1 MTTPGV
7 NAKIKK
13 TGSSGEIPITCNG
26 ETFFI
31 TLEFKSLYGLAFT
44 IPKEQFGKLVF
55 DNSYKTPWITGLL
68 QFRNMSDIQKD
79 SIVGT
84 QAALVLESNPSGYSG
99 QMLKIVVEKQSLK
112 TNCQRVV
119 LIDQLFFVTHIE
131 QAPKNSKIIN
141 YYFAHIDVAPL
152 MFTKSFS
159 WSTNNHI
166 ISKLAA
172 PSTGE
177 SGRIGPIDFAASAS
191 ADVDFS
197 KPEPWTEAW
206 SGTKVRTSI
215 PFKQAERIVSHLS
228 DDQKQV
234 FVSDAIKNLLNTFCQ
249 KEEFD
254 IINHTKWDKSATKVE
269 YTSSQGDR
277 PLDALFYLMSQ
288 YVSED
293 QQDMGLLRLHEGTYS
308 LTSLTNLIKSSGK
321 LNTPST
327 PFGIQFKENFGGII
341 EVQTD
346 DIRPKYSKRQADS
359 LWDRHFASQVVRK
372 DKIKEHPKQPKDGAK
387 YIIDHSIS
395 SYNFTNGIFNLYNED
410 GSIGNLKNKFKE
422 NMQTGFTDSEK
433 KELNANTDDLTSNN
447 KQIIS
452 QTSTGS
458 GDPGG
463 RYLGKTTLQQKILD
477 KSNKITINMTGNLNM
492 TGGKFIGIHMPGRHI
507 NPSLPGMWF
516 VLNNTTT
523 LTQNS
528 FQTKL
533 TCSQMDANA
542 G

>member
-1 MTTPGV
+1 MS
-7 NAKIKK
+7 N
-13 TGSSGEIPITCNG
+13 
-26 ETFFI
+26 
-31 TLEFKSLYGLAFT
+31 T
-44 IPKEQFGKLVF
+44 I
-55 DNSYKTPWITGLL
+55 
-68 QFRNMSDIQKD
+68 
-79 SIVGT
+79 
-84 QAALVLESNPSGYSG
+84 
-99 QMLKIVVEKQSLK
+99 
-112 TNCQRVV
+112 
-119 LIDQLFFVTHIE
+119 
-131 QAPKNSKIIN
+131 
-141 YYFAHIDVAPL
+141 
-152 MFTKSFS
+152 
-159 WSTNNHI
+159 
-166 ISKLAA
+166 
-172 PSTGE
+172 
-177 SGRIGPIDFAASAS
+177 
-191 ADVDFS
+191 DFS
-197 KPEPWTEAW
+197 KPDPWTEAW
-206 SGTKVRTSI
+206 YGTKVRTSI
-215 PFKQAERIVSHLS
+215 PVKTVSHLS

-293 QQDMGLLRLHEGTYS
+293 QQDMGLLRLHEGLYS
-308 LTSLTNLIKSSGK
+308 LTSLTNLIKDSGK

-327 PFGIQFKENFGGII
+327 PFGIQFKQNFGGII

-359 LWDRHFASQVVRK
+359 LWDRHFQAQVVRK

-387 YIIDHSIS
+387 YIIDHSVS

-410 GSIGNLKNKFKE
+410 GSIGNLKDKFKG
-422 NMQTGFTDSEK
+422 NMQDGFTDSEK

-452 QTSTGS
+452 QTSTGF
-458 GDPGG
+458 GDPSG

-477 KSNKITINMTGNLNM
+477 KSNKITISMTGNLKM
-492 TGGKFIGIHMPGRHI
+492 TGGKFIGIHMPGRHT
-507 NPSLPGMWF
+507 NPNLPGMWF

-533 TCSQMDANA
+533 TCSQMDADEPTT
-542 G
+542 